1 MEDHV
6 KRWSLPGG
14 GERVAKEYWK
24 QLSVSS
30 DPLDWE
36 IYTTARQ
43 IFMARLQQYCMAS
56 TTRNTESWRGECS
69 TGSFRWVFVGPPTYD
84 NDSFIFAPAER

>member
-1 MEDHV
+1 MEDHI
-6 KRWSLPGG
+6 KRGSLPGG

-43 IFMARLQQYCMAS
+43 IFMARLQQFGLYDMEY
-56 TTRNTESWRGECS
+56 RKLERGIQ
-69 TGSFRWVFVGPPTYD
+69 FR
-84 NDSFIFAPAER
+84 

>member
-1 MEDHV
+1 MRDHWNVRPMEDHA
-6 KRWSLPGG
+6 KRGSLPGG
-14 GERVAKEYWK
+14 GERAAKEHWE

-43 IFMARLQQYCMAS
+43 IFMARLQQYGLYDIDY
-56 TTRNTESWRGECS
+56 RKLERGIQ
-69 TGSFRWVFVGPPTYD
+69 FR
-84 NDSFIFAPAER
+84 